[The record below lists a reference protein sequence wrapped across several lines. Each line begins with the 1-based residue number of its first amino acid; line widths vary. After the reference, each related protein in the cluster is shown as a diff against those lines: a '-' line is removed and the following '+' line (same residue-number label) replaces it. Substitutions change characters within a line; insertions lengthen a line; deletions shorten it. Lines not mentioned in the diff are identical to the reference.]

1 MGIIKD
7 KNKIMAIDQ
16 YNHFVAL
23 VAGDNPEVLMSPYDK
38 NIKTEPRVVYKFS
51 DAGKLRNQYIKLY
64 TALVESDTI
73 PEGAFKEDAKDKL
86 AVIQNQ
92 SDTEFYLDLTEDYEH
107 DKDTGDALTT
117 ENPDGKW
124 SSYRMGKLFSIPFIL
139 NDGTETFQ
147 AKKGDINWGL
157 MHLHGGEI
165 YRRAWEMVMDGSEP
179 VNDYEKQIYDNMKAR
194 TAYFE
199 KFGTKENYVLSN
211 TAFWTYAFVTKTGN
225 WLELEDDMDQFVWVG
240 KFYESFID
248 PLPDDTLLTIYEC
261 TK

>member
-1 MGIIKD
+1 
-7 KNKIMAIDQ
+7 MAIDQ

-38 NIKTEPRVVYKFS
+38 NIKTEPRVVYKFA
-51 DAGKLRNQYIKLY
+51 DAGKLRSQYIKLY

-73 PEGAFKEDAKDKL
+73 PEGSFKEDAKDKL

-124 SSYRMGKLFSIPFIL
+124 SSYRMGKFFSLPFIL
-139 NDGTETFQ
+139 KDGTETFQ
-147 AKKGDINWGL
+147 ARKGDINWEL

-165 YRRAWEMVMDGSEP
+165 YQRAWEMVMEGSEP
-179 VNDYEKQIYDNMKAR
+179 QNDYEQQIYKNMKAR

-211 TAFWTYAFVTKTGN
+211 TAFWAYAFVTKTGN

-240 KFYESFID
+240 KFYESFVD